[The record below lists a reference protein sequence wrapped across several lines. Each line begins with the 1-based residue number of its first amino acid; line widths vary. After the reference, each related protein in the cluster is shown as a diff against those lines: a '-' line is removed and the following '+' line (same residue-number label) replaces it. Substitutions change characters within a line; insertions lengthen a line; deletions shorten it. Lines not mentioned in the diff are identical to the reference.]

1 MCFATIANL
10 VWKAA
15 PMYYLNKQCKCTQ
28 TRIISVH
35 VYFLCR
41 HWVSGHLS
49 FVKGST
55 PGNSIDLPICLS
67 SICCWHFFFLHY
79 SSVTYWLIHTNLSE
93 RITYTGKA
101 ELAFFQLFLKD
112 LPSSSQSCISLG
124 IVHNMYRADLNAFCC
139 SKFPE
144 SSRKK
149 K

>member
-1 MCFATIANL
+1 MHPNKNNL
-10 VWKAA
+10 
-15 PMYYLNKQCKCTQ
+15 CTC
-28 TRIISVH
+28 
-35 VYFLCR
+35 FLCR

-101 ELAFFQLFLKD
+101 ELAFFQMFLKD

-149 K
+149 KIVKFRGLGCLEGARRQRKTWPSF